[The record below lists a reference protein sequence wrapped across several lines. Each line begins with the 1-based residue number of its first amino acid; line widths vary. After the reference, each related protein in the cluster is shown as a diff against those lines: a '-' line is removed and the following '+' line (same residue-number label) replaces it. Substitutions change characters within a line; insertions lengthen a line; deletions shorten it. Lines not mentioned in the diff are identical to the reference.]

1 MKHPP
6 PPGDKL
12 VLTGDEFQALRDM
25 KVGKS
30 ITSEMKARLTE
41 LKLAEQKLGGFSL
54 SNAGELRLAQGK

>member
-12 VLTGDEFQALRDM
+12 VLTREEFQALRDV
-25 KVGKS
+25 KVGKP
-30 ITSEMKARLTE
+30 ITPELKARLTK
-41 LKLAEQKLGGFSL
+41 LKLTEQKLGGFSL